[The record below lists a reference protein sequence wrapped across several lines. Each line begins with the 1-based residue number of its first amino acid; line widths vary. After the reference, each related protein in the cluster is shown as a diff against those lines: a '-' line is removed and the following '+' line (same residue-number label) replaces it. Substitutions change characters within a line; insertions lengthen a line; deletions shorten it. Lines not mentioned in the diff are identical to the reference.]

1 MAAVAPAAGWSV
13 DSASAWTMGFPPG
26 DAATAAHTRSLCV
39 PRELHQSIDG
49 DDAFSRLAHDEWID
63 FRLGDVGIVG
73 EPRERHHRVRERVEI
88 ACRPAAVA
96 GKRNECADLG
106 DHLVRRGE

>member
-13 DSASAWTMGFPPG
+13 DSASAWTIGFLPG
-26 DAATAAHTRSLCV
+26 TRRPRGQTRSLGV

-49 DDAFSRLAHDEWID
+49 DDAFSRLAHDERID

-73 EPRERHHRVRERVEI
+73 EPRERDHRMRERVEI
-88 ACRPAAVA
+88 ARRPTAVA
-96 GKRNECADLG
+96 GKRDETADLR
-106 DHLVRRGE
+106 D